1 MTGGGNEKTSSERS
15 SFLGSPCNGKEVKR
29 LVTLTLEGLVAAEW
43 AE

>member
-1 MTGGGNEKTSSERS
+1 MTGGVMKKRALKDPH
-15 SFLGSPCNGKEVKR
+15 FLGSPCNGKEVKR